1 MLIYHDD
8 EKSPNCFKTKILL
21 YELDVPFEQMNHD
34 FLQGDLKTDTFMG
47 KFPNS
52 KVPALEDGP
61 VHISESGA
69 IALYLADK
77 YGKLMPPALPQ
88 RALMYQALNLESA
101 HLAPTLG
108 GYGYFGQLFKPEK
121 ERNRPHMEACA
132 LEAKRLATMLSALLA
147 DGQAYFAQEYSIA
160 DIQLYPVI
168 VKGLQHH
175 VFESPELTQWARL
188 IAERPAV
195 AKARQEYPGY
205 AGE

>member
-77 YGKLMPPALPQ
+77 YGKLMPTALPQ
-88 RALMYQALNLESA
+88 HALMYQALNLESA
-101 HLAPTLG
+101 HLAPPAQPFSITTRMDTWIFSLQTMSISHYAKIKSAIALVG
-108 GYGYFGQLFKPEK
+108 GAITAA
-121 ERNRPHMEACA
+121 RNRTT
-132 LEAKRLATMLSALLA
+132 R
-147 DGQAYFAQEYSIA
+147 F
-160 DIQLYPVI
+160 
-168 VKGLQHH
+168 
-175 VFESPELTQWARL
+175 L
-188 IAERPAV
+188 IA
-195 AKARQEYPGY
+195 YL
-205 AGE
+205 